1 MLKTY
6 KYRLYPTDDQRNK
19 IDHSIGVCRLVYNLA
34 LEVKIRAYREHG
46 IKMSSFDLFYQ
57 LVDLKKEFKWVGEVD
72 SQALQA
78 SIKKIDIAFKN
89 FFRGAGYPKYKSKR
103 NCIQSFQCPNNTR
116 KVDWVKGTITIPKI
130 SDIPAKLSRRF
141 EGKIKNCT
149 VSKTPTGKYYISV
162 LVDNGIKL
170 PAKPLIKAETTIGID
185 VGISSFVVSSNG
197 LKFEP
202 NRFLKNKLNRL
213 KCLQRRTSRKVKGS
227 SNRKKSNLCVA
238 ILHEKITDS
247 RLEYIHQVT
256 NRLIHDN
263 QVESIVIED
272 LNVSGM
278 MANHKLAQAIGD
290 VSFGKF
296 FEILKYKCDWYGKN
310 LITIGRFDPSSK
322 RCNNCGHIHKE
333 LKLSDRE
340 WICNNCTSTHDR
352 DENAAD
358 NIRWFGLEKT
368 IFKNNSGSGTS
379 EEPVELSAI
388 AGAKKQEYISGLN
401 RYIATITTIV

>member
-1 MLKTY
+1 MLKAY
-6 KYRLYPTDDQRNK
+6 KYRLYPTEDQRKK

-34 LEVKIRAYREHG
+34 LEVKMRAYKEHG
-46 IKMSSFDLFYQ
+46 VKMSSFDLCYQ
-57 LVDLKKEFKWVGEVD
+57 LVDLKREFTWIDEVD

-78 SIKKIDIAFKN
+78 SVKKVDIAFKN

-103 NCIQSFQCPNNTR
+103 NSVQSFQCPNNTR
-116 KVDWVKGTITIPKI
+116 KVDWENETITIPKI
-130 SDIPAKLSRRF
+130 SNISAKLSRRF
-141 EGKIKNCT
+141 EGKIKTCT

-162 LVDNGIKL
+162 LVEDKKQLPGRPPIK
-170 PAKPLIKAETTIGID
+170 PETTIGID

-202 NRFLKNKLNRL
+202 NRFFKGKLQRL
-213 KCLQRRTSRKVKGS
+213 KCLQKRASRKVKGS
-227 SNRKKSNLCVA
+227 NNSKKANLCVA
-238 ILHEKITDS
+238 ILHEKIAAC

-272 LNVSGM
+272 LNVSGLL
-278 MANHKLAQAIGD
+278 ANHKIARAMSD
-290 VSFGKF
+290 VSLGKF
-296 FEILKYKCDWYGKN
+296 YEVLKYKCEWHGNN

-322 RCNNCGHIHKE
+322 RCGNCGHIHKE

-340 WICNNCTSTHDR
+340 WICATCNTSHDR

-358 NIRWFGLEKT
+358 NIKWFGLQQT
-368 IFKNNSGSGTS
+368 IFKNKAPEGIRG
-379 EEPVELSAI
+379 EPAELSAI
-388 AGAKKQEYISGLN
+388 VGAKKQEYISG
-401 RYIATITTIV
+401 